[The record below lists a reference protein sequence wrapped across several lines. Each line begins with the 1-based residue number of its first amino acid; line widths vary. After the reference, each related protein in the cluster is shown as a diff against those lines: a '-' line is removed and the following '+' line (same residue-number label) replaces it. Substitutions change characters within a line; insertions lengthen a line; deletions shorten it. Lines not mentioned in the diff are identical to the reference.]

1 MKIAAFKDINTIIT
15 ILHSSFLTETFPNSI
30 NFVVKQ
36 DKNRSKRIRHLMQ
49 YQCKMALKF
58 GKVFISDDQESCV
71 LFLHPEKKKITL
83 KTILWDI
90 NLVINCIGIKNVYKV
105 ILREKILKKNHP
117 KIPFLHLWIMG
128 TIPKSKGKGIGT
140 KLLKEVLEYY
150 GKTKPIYLETTT
162 ESNMHFY
169 KKLGFKVFNETYA
182 LEYPLYFLLRS

>member
-1 MKIAAFKDINTIIT
+1 
-15 ILHSSFLTETFPNSI
+15 
-30 NFVVKQ
+30 
-36 DKNRSKRIRHLMQ
+36 
-49 YQCKMALKF
+49 
-58 GKVFISDDQESCV
+58 
-71 LFLHPEKKKITL
+71 
-83 KTILWDI
+83 
-90 NLVINCIGIKNVYKV
+90 
-105 ILREKILKKNHP
+105 
-117 KIPFLHLWIMG
+117 FLHLWIMG